1 MVHQKDTLEQSTAR
15 RETAFGRMRSGRPSG
30 RIVAQPPLGQ
40 RLLHIG
46 RQRRLE
52 LKRKA

>member
-30 RIVAQPPLGQ
+30 RIVAQPPLRQ
-40 RLLHIG
+40 RLRHIG
-46 RQRRLE
+46 RQWRLK
-52 LKRKA
+52 LKREA